1 MISNPLALDGL
12 PSPLRYVVNKL
23 SALPVLRGW
32 YDDWLSAPKPDVTHF
47 LDFMLDKVGADFDI
61 LNHESLEAVARDKPL
76 IIVSN
81 HPLGALEGML
91 LSRLLLRYRP
101 DLKVLTNALLLQFKE
116 FNDLFIGVDVLN
128 SDKQQMNA
136 RGMMQAS
143 RHLAK
148 GGALLIFPAG
158 TVSVLDVKSWSIQDA
173 PWKHIVGRLAL
184 KYKAQCL
191 PVHIEARNSWAF
203 YLSGLIHKR
212 LRTLLLPRAMLWQR
226 RKKVTARIGQAINF
240 NETDISTSATATE
253 YLRLACEL
261 LAVEKNCDIETPQ
274 AQPRSSGGVAPEKLE
289 KEFTRLQDYLVAE
302 QGSLRVYNAPYSAL
316 GCVAEQLALVREH
329 TFRAVGEG
337 TGLALDA
344 DRFDADYWH
353 ILVWDAEAKQIAG
366 GYRAARVSSVLSR
379 GDVTALYSNSLFHYD
394 ERFIRELGGA
404 IEVGRSFVTEPYQT
418 DSRALDLLWRG
429 LGAMI
434 LQYPDCHT
442 LFGCVSIS
450 SHYSPMIRALLTE
463 SFLATHG
470 ATANM
475 RTLVRP
481 VSPFKYSLKFWTP
494 DTIKALSSIA
504 AINKL
509 LGNSG
514 NAMRVPVL
522 IRHYLALNGKFINF
536 SVNAG
541 FNQSLDGL
549 ILVDLRTAPPR
560 YLRRYL
566 GKAGSEEF
574 TQRWRHEP

>member
-1 MISNPLALDGL
+1 MINNPLALDGL
-12 PSPLRYVVNKL
+12 PSPLRFVINKL
-23 SALPVLRGW
+23 SSLHVLRGW
-32 YDDWLSAPKPDVTHF
+32 YDDWLNAPEPDVTQF
-47 LDFMLDKVGADFDI
+47 LDFTLGKIGAEFHTQN
-61 LNHESLEAVARDKPL
+61 LESLESVPRDKAL

-81 HPLGALEGML
+81 HPLGALEGMQ

-101 DLKVLTNALLLQFKE
+101 DLKVLTNELLLQFKE

-128 SDKQQMNA
+128 PDKQQMNA

-184 KYKAQCL
+184 KYEAQCL

-226 RKKVTARIGQAINF
+226 RRKVTARIGQIINL
-240 NETDISTSATATE
+240 NDTDISTPATATE

-261 LAVEKNCDIETPQ
+261 LAVEKLGEEHPL
-274 AQPRSSGGVAPEKLE
+274 QPYLTGGVAADKLE
-289 KEFTRLQDYLVAE
+289 REFACLQAYHVAE
-302 QGSLRVYNAPYSAL
+302 QGNLHVYNAPYSAL
-316 GCVAEQLALVREH
+316 GCIAEQLALVRER

-366 GYRAARVSSVLSR
+366 GYRAVRVRGVLER
-379 GDVTALYSNSLFHYD
+379 GEMKALYSNSLFHYD

-404 IEVGRSFVTEPYQT
+404 IEVGRSFVVEAYQA

-429 LGAMI
+429 LGAMM
-434 LQYPDCHT
+434 LQHPDCHT

-450 SHYSPMIRALLTE
+450 SRYSPMIRALLTE
-463 SFLATHG
+463 SFLAAHG
-470 ATANM
+470 AGANM

-494 DTIKALSSIA
+494 DTIKALSSMA

-522 IRHYLALNGKFINF
+522 IRHYLALNGKFIDF
-536 SVNAG
+536 SVNVG

-566 GKAGSEEF
+566 GKAGAAEF
-574 TQRWRHEP
+574 TQRWRQAP

>member
-1 MISNPLALDGL
+1 MISNPLALSGL
-12 PSPLRYVVNKL
+12 PSPLRFIINKL
-23 SALPVLRGW
+23 SSLPVLRGW
-32 YDDWLSAPKPDVTHF
+32 YDDWLSAPEPDVTHF
-47 LDFMLDKVGADFDI
+47 LDFMLDKIGAEFHI
-61 LNHESLEAVARDKPL
+61 QNLESLESVSRDKPL

-81 HPLGALEGML
+81 HPLGALEGMQ

-101 DLKVLTNALLLQFKE
+101 DLKVLTNELLLQFKE
-116 FNDLFIGVDVLN
+116 FDDLFIGVDVLN
-128 SDKQQMNA
+128 PDKQQMNA

-158 TVSVLDVKSWSIQDA
+158 TVSVLDMKSWSIQDA

-191 PVHIEARNSWAF
+191 PVHIEGRNSWAF

-226 RKKVTARIGQAINF
+226 RKTVTARIGQAIDLND
-240 NETDISTSATATE
+240 TDISTPATATE

-261 LAVEKNCDIETPQ
+261 LAVEKTSAAPSTQEQPQ
-274 AQPRSSGGVAPEKLE
+274 LTGGVSPEKLE
-289 KEFTRLQDYLVAE
+289 KEFARLADYRVAE
-302 QGSLRVYNAPYSAL
+302 QGNLQVYNAPYFAL
-316 GCVAEQLALVREH
+316 GCVAEQLALVRER

-353 ILVWDAEAKQIAG
+353 ILVWDAEARQIAG
-366 GYRAARVSSVLSR
+366 GYRAARVSSVLNR
-379 GDVTALYSNSLFHYD
+379 GGVKALYSNSLFHYD

-404 IEVGRSFVTEPYQT
+404 IEVGRSFVGEAYQA

-429 LGAMI
+429 LGAMM
-434 LQYPDCHT
+434 LQYPDCHS

-450 SHYSPMIRALLTE
+450 SRYSPMIRALLTE
-463 SFLATHG
+463 SFLAAHG
-470 ATANM
+470 AGANM

-481 VSPFKYSLKFWTP
+481 VAPFKYSLKFWTP
-494 DTIKALSSIA
+494 DTIKALASMA

-522 IRHYLALNGKFINF
+522 IRHYLALNGKFIDF

-541 FNQSLDGL
+541 FNHSLDGL

-566 GKAGSEEF
+566 GKAGAIEF
-574 TQRWRHEP
+574 TQRWRQEP

>member
-1 MISNPLALDGL
+1 MLSNPLALDKV
-12 PSPLRYVVNKL
+12 PSPLRFVINKL
-23 SALPVLRGW
+23 SSLHVLRGW
-32 YDDWLSAPKPDVTHF
+32 YDDWLGTPERDVTRF
-47 LDFMLDKVGADFDI
+47 LDFTLGKIGAQFHT
-61 LNHESLEAVARDKPL
+61 LNLESLESVATDQAL

-81 HPLGALEGML
+81 HPLGALEGMQ
-91 LSRLLLRYRP
+91 LSRLILRYRP
-101 DLKVLTNALLLQFKE
+101 DLKVLTNELLLQFKE
-116 FNDLFIGVDVLN
+116 FDDLFIGVDVLN
-128 SDKQQMNA
+128 PDKQQMNA

-191 PVHIEARNSWAF
+191 PVHIEGRNSWIF

-212 LRTLLLPRAMLWQR
+212 LRTLLLPRAMLWQK
-226 RKKVTARIGQAINF
+226 RKTVTARIGQIINLSD
-240 NETDISTSATATE
+240 TDISTPATATE

-261 LAVEKNCDIETPQ
+261 LAVERGNTAESTQ
-274 AQPRSSGGVAPEKLE
+274 TAMRLSGGVAPELLE
-289 KEFTRLQDYLVAE
+289 KEFARLQSFLVAE
-302 QGSLRVYNAPYSAL
+302 QGSLQIYNVPYSAL
-316 GCVAEQLALVREH
+316 GCVAEQLALVRER

-353 ILVWDAEAKQIAG
+353 IVVWDTQARQIAG
-366 GYRAARVSSVLSR
+366 AYRAARVKTVLSNR
-379 GDVTALYSNSLFHYD
+379 DVTALYSNSLFHYD

-404 IEVGRSFVTEPYQT
+404 IEVGRSFVAQAYQT

-429 LGAMI
+429 LGEI
-434 LQYPDCHT
+434 VLQNPDCHT

-450 SHYSPMIRALLTE
+450 SRYSPMIRALLTE
-463 SFLATHG
+463 SFLAAHG
-470 ATANM
+470 AGANM

-481 VSPFKYSLKFWTP
+481 VAPFKYHLKFWTA
-494 DTIKALSSIA
+494 DTIKALSSMA

-522 IRHYLALNGKFINF
+522 IRHYLALNGKFIDF

-566 GKAGSEEF
+566 GKTGADEF
-574 TQRWRHEP
+574 TQRWRQEA

>member
-12 PSPLRYVVNKL
+12 PSPLRFVINKL
-23 SALPVLRGW
+23 SSLHVLRGW
-32 YDDWLSAPKPDVTHF
+32 YDDWLRAPEPDVTQF
-47 LDFMLDKVGADFDI
+47 LDFTLDKIGAEFNT
-61 LNHESLEAVARDKPL
+61 LNLASLESIARDQPL
-76 IIVSN
+76 IVVSN
-81 HPLGALEGML
+81 HPLGALEGMQ

-101 DLKVLTNALLLQFKE
+101 DLKVLTNELLLQFKE
-116 FNDLFIGVDVLN
+116 FNELFIGVDVLN
-128 SDKQQMNA
+128 PDKQQMNA

-158 TVSVLDVKSWSIQDA
+158 TVSVLDLKSWSIQDA

-184 KYKAQCL
+184 RYKAQCL
-191 PVHIEARNSWAF
+191 PVHIEARNSWSF
-203 YLSGLIHKR
+203 YLSGLVHKR

-226 RKKVTARIGQAINF
+226 SRKVTARIGQAIDLSD
-240 NETDISTSATATE
+240 TDISTPATATE
-253 YLRLACEL
+253 YLRLACEM
-261 LAVEKNCDIETPQ
+261 LAVEKDSATQPTQ
-274 AQPRSSGGVAPEKLE
+274 AQPRLSGGVAADRLE
-289 KEFTRLQDYLVAE
+289 VEFARLQAYRVAE
-302 QGSLRVYNAPYSAL
+302 QGSLQVYNAPHSAL
-316 GCVAEQLALVREH
+316 GCVAEQLALVRER

-353 ILVWDAEAKQIAG
+353 ILVWDAEARQIAG
-366 GYRAARVSSVLSR
+366 GYRAARVSSVLKR
-379 GDVTALYSNSLFHYD
+379 RDVTGLYSNSLFHYD

-404 IEVGRSFVTEPYQT
+404 IELGRSFVALDYQA

-429 LGAMI
+429 IGALL
-434 LQYPDCHT
+434 LQHPDCHT

-450 SHYSPMIRALLTE
+450 SRYSPMIRALLTE
-463 SFLATHG
+463 SFLAAHG
-470 ATANM
+470 AEANM

-481 VSPFKYSLKFWTP
+481 VAPFKYSLKFWTS
-494 DTIKALSSIA
+494 DTVKALSSMA

-522 IRHYLALNGKFINF
+522 IRHYLAMNGKFIDF

-541 FNQSLDGL
+541 FNRSLDGL

-566 GKAGSEEF
+566 GKAGANEF
-574 TQRWRHEP
+574 TQRWRQEP

>member
-1 MISNPLALDGL
+1 MISNPLALTGL
-12 PSPLRYVVNKL
+12 PIPLRFIINKL
-23 SALPVLRGW
+23 SSLHVLRGW
-32 YDDWLSAPKPDVTHF
+32 YDDWLDAPETDVAQF
-47 LDFMLDKVGADFDI
+47 LDFTLGKIGAEFHTLNLDS
-61 LNHESLEAVARDKPL
+61 LESLPRDKPL

-81 HPLGALEGML
+81 HPLGALEGMQ

-101 DLKVLTNALLLQFKE
+101 DLKVLTNELLLQFKE
-116 FNDLFIGVDVLN
+116 FDELFIGVDVLN
-128 SDKQQMNA
+128 PDKQQMNA

-148 GGALLIFPAG
+148 NGALLIFPAG

-191 PVHIEARNSWAF
+191 PVYIEGRNSWAF

-226 RKKVTARIGQAINF
+226 RKKVTARIGQSIDF
-240 NETDISTSATATE
+240 GETDIRTPATATE

-261 LAVEKNCDIETPQ
+261 LAVDKVDTA
-274 AQPRSSGGVAPEKLE
+274 AQPQPRLSGGVAAEKLAS
-289 KEFTRLQDYLVAE
+289 EFVRLQSYRVAE
-302 QGSLRVYNAPYSAL
+302 LGSLQVYNIPYSAL
-316 GCVAEQLALVREH
+316 GCISEQLALVRER

-353 ILVWDAEAKQIAG
+353 ILVWDAEALQIVG
-366 GYRAARVSSVLSR
+366 GYRAARVSSVLNR
-379 GDVTALYSNSLFHYD
+379 RDVTALYSNSLFHYD

-404 IEVGRSFVTEPYQT
+404 IEVGRSFVAQEYQADT
-418 DSRALDLLWRG
+418 RALDLLWRG
-429 LGAMI
+429 LGAMM

-450 SHYSPMIRALLTE
+450 SRYSPMIRALLTE
-463 SFLATHG
+463 SFLAAHG
-470 ATANM
+470 AGANM

-494 DTIKALSSIA
+494 DTIKALSSMA

-522 IRHYLALNGKFINF
+522 IRHYIALNGKFIDF
-536 SVNAG
+536 SVNTG

-566 GKAGSEEF
+566 GKEGATEF
-574 TQRWRHEP
+574 TQRWRQEP

>member
-1 MISNPLALDGL
+1 MTSNPLALAGL
-12 PSPLRYVVNKL
+12 PPPLRFILNKL
-23 SALPVLRGW
+23 SSLHILRGW
-32 YDDWLSAPKPDVTHF
+32 YDDWLQVPEKDVTCF
-47 LDFMLDKVGADFDI
+47 LDFTLDKIGAQFQAVNI
-61 LNHESLEAVARDKPL
+61 EALESVPKDRPL
-76 IIVSN
+76 IVVSN

-91 LSRLLLRYRP
+91 LSRLLLQYRP
-101 DLKVLTNALLLQFKE
+101 DLKVLTNELLLQFKE

-128 SDKQQMNA
+128 PDKQQMNA
-136 RGMMQAS
+136 KGMMQAS

-158 TVSVLDVKSWSIQDA
+158 TVSVLDMRSWSIQDA

-191 PVHIEARNSWAF
+191 PVHIEGRNSWSF

-226 RKKVTARIGQAINF
+226 HKKVTARIGQSF
-240 NETDISTSATATE
+240 DLSDTDIKKPGAATE

-261 LAVEKNCDIETPQ
+261 LAVEKDSDKQ
-274 AQPRSSGGVAPEKLE
+274 ALLKAPRILSAGIAEQVLDRAFSQLHSYK
-289 KEFTRLQDYLVAE
+289 VAE
-302 QGSLRVYNAPYSAL
+302 QGALQVYNAPYSAL
-316 GCVAEQLALVREH
+316 GHIAEQLALVRER

-337 TGLALDA
+337 TGLTLDV

-353 ILVWDAEAKQIAG
+353 ILVWDTQAKQIAG
-366 GYRAARVSSVLSR
+366 GYRAARVNSILNR
-379 GDVTALYSNSLFHYD
+379 RDVTALYSNSLFHYD

-404 IEVGRSFVTEPYQT
+404 VEVGRSFVTEAYQSDT
-418 DSRALDLLWRG
+418 RALDLLWKG
-429 LGAMI
+429 LGAMM
-434 LQYPDCHT
+434 LQNPDCHT

-450 SHYSPMIRALLTE
+450 SRYSPMLRALLTE
-463 SFLATHG
+463 SFLAAHG
-470 ATANM
+470 AGENM

-481 VSPFKYSLKFWTP
+481 VKPFRYSLKFWTP
-494 DTIKALSSIA
+494 DTITALSSMA

-522 IRHYLALNGKFINF
+522 IRHYLALNGKFIDF
-536 SVNAG
+536 TVNRG

-549 ILVDLRTAPPR
+549 ILVDLRKAPPR

-566 GKAGSEEF
+566 GKSGACEF
-574 TQRWRHEP
+574 TQRWGQE

>member
-1 MISNPLALDGL
+1 MLNNPLALDGV
-12 PSPLRYVVNKL
+12 SRPLRFVINKL
-23 SALPVLRGW
+23 SCLDVLRGW
-32 YDDWLSAPKPDVTHF
+32 YDDWLRTPERDVTRF
-47 LDFMLDKVGADFDI
+47 LDFTLNKIGATFHT
-61 LNHESLEAVARDKPL
+61 LNIDSLEAVPREKPL

-81 HPLGALEGML
+81 HPLGALEGMQ

-101 DLKVLTNALLLQFKE
+101 DLKVLTNELLLQFKE

-128 SDKQQMNA
+128 PDRRQMNA

-158 TVSVLDVKSWSIQDA
+158 TVSVLDVNSWSIQDA

-184 KYKAQCL
+184 KYRAQCL

-226 RKKVTARIGQAINF
+226 HKTVTARIGQTINF
-240 NETDISTSATATE
+240 SDTDISTPASATE

-261 LAVEKNCDIETPQ
+261 LAVEKPNTAPPSP
-274 AQPRSSGGVAPEKLE
+274 ALPRLSGGIATQILE
-289 KEFTRLQDYLVAE
+289 REFARLQAYRVAE
-302 QGSLRVYNAPYSAL
+302 QGKLQVYNAPYSAL
-316 GCVAEQLALVREH
+316 GIVAEQLALVRER
-329 TFRAVGEG
+329 TFRAAGEG
-337 TGLALDA
+337 TGLALDV

-353 ILVWDAEAKQIAG
+353 ILVWDAETKQIAG
-366 GYRAARVSSVLSR
+366 GYRAARVSSVLNR
-379 GDVTALYSNSLFHYD
+379 RDVTALYSNSLFHYD

-404 IEVGRSFVTEPYQT
+404 IEVGRSFVAEAFQSN
-418 DSRALDLLWRG
+418 SRALDLLWRG
-429 LGAMI
+429 LGAMM
-434 LQYPDCHT
+434 LQHPDCHT

-450 SHYSPMIRALLTE
+450 SRYSPMLRALMTE
-463 SFLATHG
+463 SFLAAHG
-470 ATANM
+470 AGANM

-481 VSPFKYSLKFWTP
+481 VAPFKYSLKFWTP
-494 DTIKALSSIA
+494 DTIKALTSMT

-514 NAMRVPVL
+514 NPMRVPVL
-522 IRHYLALNGKFINF
+522 IRHYLALNGKFIDF

-541 FNQSLDGL
+541 FSRSLDGL

-566 GKAGSEEF
+566 GKAGAIEF
-574 TQRWRHEP
+574 TQRWRQEP

>member
-1 MISNPLALDGL
+1 MISNPLALTGL
-12 PSPLRYVVNKL
+12 PSPLRFIINKL
-23 SALPVLRGW
+23 SSVHVLRGW
-32 YDDWLSAPKPDVTHF
+32 YDDWLNAAETDVTQF
-47 LDFMLDKVGADFDI
+47 LDFTLAKIGAEFHT
-61 LNHESLEAVARDKPL
+61 LNLESLQALPRDKPL

-81 HPLGALEGML
+81 HPLGALEGMQ

-101 DLKVLTNALLLQFKE
+101 DLKVLTNELLLQFKE
-116 FNDLFIGVDVLN
+116 FDDLFIGVDVLN
-128 SDKQQMNA
+128 PDKQQLNA

-148 GGALLIFPAG
+148 NGALLIFPAG

-191 PVHIEARNSWAF
+191 PVHIEGRNSWAF
-203 YLSGLIHKR
+203 YLSCLIHKR

-226 RKKVTARIGQAINF
+226 RKRVTARIGQAIDF
-240 NETDISTSATATE
+240 SDTDISTPATATE

-261 LAVEKNCDIETPQ
+261 LAVEKSGAKQ
-274 AQPRSSGGVAPEKLE
+274 KAQPRLSGGIAAQRLAS
-289 KEFTRLQDYLVAE
+289 EFARLRTYRVAE
-302 QGSLRVYNAPYSAL
+302 QGNLQVYNAPYAAL
-316 GCVAEQLALVREH
+316 GCIAEQLAL

-353 ILVWDAEAKQIAG
+353 ILVWDAEALQIVG

-379 GDVTALYSNSLFHYD
+379 RDVTALYSNSLFHYD

-404 IEVGRSFVTEPYQT
+404 IEVGRSFVVQEYQA
-418 DSRALDLLWRG
+418 DPRALDLLWRG
-429 LGAMI
+429 LGAML

-450 SHYSPMIRALLTE
+450 SRYSPMIRALLTE

-470 ATANM
+470 ADANM

-481 VSPFKYSLKFWTP
+481 VSPFRYSLRFWTP

-522 IRHYLALNGKFINF
+522 IRHYLALNGKFIDF

-566 GKAGSEEF
+566 GKTGAIEF
-574 TQRWRHEP
+574 TQRWRAEP

>member
-1 MISNPLALDGL
+1 MISNPLALNGV
-12 PSPLRYVVNKL
+12 PSPLRFVINKL
-23 SALPVLRGW
+23 SSLHVLRGW
-32 YDDWLSAPKPDVTHF
+32 YDDWLRAPEQDVAHF
-47 LDFMLDKVGADFDI
+47 LDFILAKIGARFNT
-61 LNHESLEAVARDKPL
+61 LNLESLEALPPDKPL

-81 HPLGALEGML
+81 HPLGALEGMQ

-101 DLKVLTNALLLQFKE
+101 DLKVLTNELLLQFKE
-116 FNDLFIGVDVLN
+116 FDDLFIGVDVLN
-128 SDKQQMNA
+128 RDKQQMNA

-158 TVSVLDVKSWSIQDA
+158 TVSILDVKSWSIQDA

-191 PVHIEARNSWAF
+191 PVHIQGRNSWVF

-226 RKKVTARIGQAINF
+226 RKSVTARIGQAIDF
-240 NETDISTSATATE
+240 SDTDISTPATATE

-261 LAVEKNCDIETPQ
+261 LAVEKDSATQDTPHL
-274 AQPRSSGGVAPEKLE
+274 SGGVAPEKLAQ
-289 KEFTRLQDYLVAE
+289 EFARLQPYRVAE
-302 QGSLRVYNAPYSAL
+302 QGGLQVYNAPHSVL
-316 GCVAEQLALVREH
+316 GCVAEQLAVVRER

-353 ILVWDAEAKQIAG
+353 ILVWDAQARQIAG
-366 GYRAARVSSVLSR
+366 GYRAARVSDVLDR
-379 GDVTALYSNSLFHYD
+379 RDVTALYSNSLFHYD

-404 IEVGRSFVTEPYQT
+404 IEVGRSFVAQDYQA

-429 LGAMI
+429 LGAML
-434 LQYPDCHT
+434 LQHPDCHT

-450 SHYSPMIRALLTE
+450 SRYSPMIRALLTE
-463 SFLATHG
+463 SFLASHG
-470 ATANM
+470 AAANM

-481 VSPFKYSLKFWTP
+481 VTPFRYSLRFWTP
-494 DTIKALSSIA
+494 DTIKALSSMA

-522 IRHYLALNGKFINF
+522 IRHYLALNGKFIDF

-566 GKAGSEEF
+566 GKTGAIEF
-574 TQRWRHEP
+574 IQRWRQEP